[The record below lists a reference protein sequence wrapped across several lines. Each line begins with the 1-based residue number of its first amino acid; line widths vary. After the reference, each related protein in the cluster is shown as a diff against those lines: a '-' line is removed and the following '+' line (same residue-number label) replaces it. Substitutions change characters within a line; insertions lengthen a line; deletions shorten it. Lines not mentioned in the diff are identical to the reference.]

1 MGSSS
6 FVWCG
11 NVSYTWLSEVNPV
24 VDREIAAVSANS
36 SDPRNAGSA
45 RVSEENERHIL
56 KVSSVE
62 STTVSTQ
69 PLDDIRD
76 EVRRV
81 LEAAEAR
88 GVTLRVLGGVAVFL
102 HSPSASHR
110 ALQRVYRD
118 ADFVGLSA
126 QKRAIEALFADLGY
140 QADREFN
147 TLHGHQRLFF
157 WDPLHERQIDVF
169 LDQLRMCHTL
179 DFRGRLERDRWTLPL
194 ADLLLTKLQI
204 WEANE
209 KDLIDIVAL
218 LHDHPLGYGD
228 EETIDIRRIVDVLS
242 TDWGWYRTAKENVD
256 RVRTLILERELAD
269 EFVSLRRL
277 EELWRA
283 VEEAPKSRAWKLRAM
298 IGERKRWYE
307 LPEEVRRD

>member
-1 MGSSS
+1 VEPKTVAS
-6 FVWCG
+6 
-11 NVSYTWLSEVNPV
+11 TP
-24 VDREIAAVSANS
+24 RE
-36 SDPRNAGSA
+36 
-45 RVSEENERHIL
+45 
-56 KVSSVE
+56 
-62 STTVSTQ
+62 
-69 PLDDIRD
+69 DIRD
-76 EVRRV
+76 EVRRI

-88 GVTLRVLGGVAVFL
+88 GITLRVLGGVAVFL
-102 HSPSASHR
+102 HSPSARHR
-110 ALQRVYRD
+110 ALQRTYRD
-118 ADFVGLSA
+118 ADLAGLSS
-126 QKRAIEALFADLGY
+126 QKRAIEALFAELGY

-147 TLHGHQRLFF
+147 ALHGHQRLFF
-157 WDPLHERQIDVF
+157 WDPQHERQIDVF
-169 LDQLRMCHTL
+169 LDRLRMCHTL
-179 DFRGRLERDRWTLPL
+179 ELRGRLERDRWTLPL

-228 EETIDIRRIVDVLS
+228 EETIDLGRIIEVLS
-242 TDWGWYRTAKENVD
+242 SDWGWYRTAKENVE
-256 RVRTLILERELAD
+256 RVRALILERELAE

-283 VEEAPKSRAWKLRAM
+283 VEEAPKSRAWKMRAM

>member
-1 MGSSS
+1 MEPT
-6 FVWCG
+6 V
-11 NVSYTWLSEVNPV
+11 
-24 VDREIAAVSANS
+24 
-36 SDPRNAGSA
+36 
-45 RVSEENERHIL
+45 
-56 KVSSVE
+56 
-62 STTVSTQ
+62 VSTV

-76 EVRRV
+76 EVRRI

-88 GVTLRVLGGVAVFL
+88 GITLRALGGVAVFL
-102 HSPSASHR
+102 HSPSATHR
-110 ALQRVYRD
+110 QLQRTYRD
-118 ADFVGLSA
+118 ADLVGLSS
-126 QKRAIEALFADLGY
+126 QKRGIETLFAELGY

-157 WDPLHERQIDVF
+157 WDPHHERQIDVF

-179 DFRGRLERDRWTLPL
+179 DLRQRLTLDRWTLPL

-209 KDLIDIVAL
+209 KDLVDIVAL

-228 EETIDIRRIVDVLS
+228 EETINIQRIIEVLAN
-242 TDWGWYRTAKENVD
+242 DWGWYRTAKENVE
-256 RVRTLILERELAD
+256 RVRALILERDLSE

-283 VEEAPKSRAWKLRAM
+283 VEEAPKSRSWKLRAM
-298 IGERKRWYE
+298 VGERKRWYE

>member
-1 MGSSS
+1 MAEH
-6 FVWCG
+6 V
-11 NVSYTWLSEVNPV
+11 VTTTIPV
-24 VDREIAAVSANS
+24 
-36 SDPRNAGSA
+36 
-45 RVSEENERHIL
+45 
-56 KVSSVE
+56 
-62 STTVSTQ
+62 
-69 PLDDIRD
+69 DDIRD
-76 EVRRV
+76 EVKRI
-81 LEAAEAR
+81 LEAAEGR
-88 GVTLRVLGGVAVFL
+88 GVTLRVLGGVAVYL
-102 HSPSASHR
+102 HAPSATHR

-126 QKRAIEALFADLGY
+126 QRRAIEALFADLGY

-157 WDPLHERQIDVF
+157 WDPHHERQIDVF

-179 DFRGRLERDRWTLPL
+179 DLRDRLTRDRWTLPL

-228 EETIDIRRIVDVLS
+228 EETIDLRRILDVL
-242 TDWGWYRTAKENVD
+242 TNDWGWYRTTKENVE
-256 RVRTLILERELAD
+256 RVRALILERELTQ

>member
-1 MGSSS
+1 MESRI
-6 FVWCG
+6 V
-11 NVSYTWLSEVNPV
+11 
-24 VDREIAAVSANS
+24 AATPFA
-36 SDPRNAGSA
+36 
-45 RVSEENERHIL
+45 
-56 KVSSVE
+56 
-62 STTVSTQ
+62 
-69 PLDDIRD
+69 DIRE
-76 EVRRV
+76 EVKRI
-81 LEAAEAR
+81 LEAAETR
-88 GVTLRVLGGVAVFL
+88 GVTLRVLGGVAVYL
-102 HSPSASHR
+102 HSPSATHR
-110 ALQRVYRD
+110 ALQRTYRD
-118 ADFVGLSA
+118 ADFMGLSA
-126 QKRAIEALFADLGY
+126 QKRAIESLFAELGY

-157 WDPLHERQIDVF
+157 WDPQHERQIDVF

-179 DFRGRLERDRWTLPL
+179 DLRGRLDRDRLTLPL

-242 TDWGWYRTAKENVD
+242 NDWGWYRTAKENVE
-256 RVRTLILERELAD
+256 RVRSLILERELQE

-283 VEEAPKSRAWKLRAM
+283 VEDAPKSRAWKLRAM

-307 LPEEVRRD
+307 LPEEVRHD

>member
-1 MGSSS
+1 M
-6 FVWCG
+6 
-11 NVSYTWLSEVNPV
+11 EPKV
-24 VDREIAAVSANS
+24 V
-36 SDPRNAGSA
+36 
-45 RVSEENERHIL
+45 
-56 KVSSVE
+56 
-62 STTVSTQ
+62 STT
-69 PLDDIRD
+69 PLADIRD
-76 EVRRV
+76 EVRRI
-81 LEAAEAR
+81 LEAAAER
-88 GVTLRVLGGVAVFL
+88 EVTLRVLGGVAVYL
-102 HSPSASHR
+102 HSPSATHR
-110 ALQRVYRD
+110 ALQRSYRD

-126 QKRAIEALFADLGY
+126 QKRGIEALFVDLGY

-157 WDPLHERQIDVF
+157 WDPNHERQVDVF

-179 DFRGRLERDRWTLPL
+179 DLRQRLALDRETLPL

-209 KDLIDIVAL
+209 KDLVDIVAL

-228 EETIDIRRIVDVLS
+228 EETIDLRRIIDILAN
-242 TDWGWYRTAKENVD
+242 DWGWYRTAKENVE
-256 RVRTLILERELAD
+256 RVRMLILERELSE

-283 VEEAPKSRAWKLRAM
+283 VEEAPKSRSWKLRAVV
-298 IGERKRWYE
+298 GERKRWYE